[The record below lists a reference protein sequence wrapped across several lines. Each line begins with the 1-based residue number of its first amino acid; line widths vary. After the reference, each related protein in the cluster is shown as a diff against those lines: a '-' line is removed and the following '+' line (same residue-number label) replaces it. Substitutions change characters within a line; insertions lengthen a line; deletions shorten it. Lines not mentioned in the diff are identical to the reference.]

1 MGLGFRQFMEQGEAK
16 VFADF
21 GGNTA
26 GVHNDFATAKFLS
39 STWTGSGDIDRLDH
53 SLPATDLEIPNVSR
67 RSKIRSVEKNKNPI
81 KVQMM
86 DGTELYLTLDEFKR
100 IDSRTSLTPGREVT
114 VTFQR
119 RGDDGGREP
128 SKIVS
133 VS

>member
-1 MGLGFRQFMEQGEAK
+1 MGVGFRQFVEQGEARIR
-16 VFADF
+16 VDF

-26 GVHNDFATAKFLS
+26 GVHNDAATAKFLS
-39 STWTGSGDIDRLDH
+39 STWTGSGDIDRLDN
-53 SLPATDLEIPNVSR
+53 SLPSTDLEIPHLSR

-81 KVQMM
+81 RVQMM

-100 IDSRTSLTPGREVT
+100 INSRTSLEPGREIT

-119 RGDDGGREP
+119 REDDKGSEP

-133 VS
+133 VG